1 VCVRVRV
8 RVCVQP
14 TVKQIVGVLAMSS
27 SALEVLGR
35 SGSLIILYFCF
46 LTVKHINN
54 MSKLL

>member
-1 VCVRVRV
+1 MRVRV

-14 TVKQIVGVLAMSS
+14 TVKQIVDALAMSS

-46 LTVKHINN
+46 LTVKHINS